1 MAFFQRGRFRNS
13 GRGGVRFINIAV
25 AAGIGVISG
34 QYIFKDPLDAFWAE
48 RGATADAGGGG
59 SGEGMRSGS
68 ASSTAAAAASASK
81 SS

>member
-13 GRGGVRFINIAV
+13 GTGGLRFINMAV

-34 QYIFKDPLDAFWAE
+34 QYIFKGPIEAFWAE
-48 RGATADAGGGG
+48 RGADAAAGGG
-59 SGEGMRSGS
+59 SGS
-68 ASSTAAAAASASK
+68 ACSTAVTAASASD

>member
-13 GRGGVRFINIAV
+13 GTGGLRFINMAV

-34 QYIFKDPLDAFWAE
+34 QYIFKGPIEAYWAE
-48 RGATADAGGGG
+48 RGADAAAGGLGGVGGG
-59 SGEGMRSGS
+59 SGS
-68 ASSTAAAAASASK
+68 ACSTAVTAASASN